1 MSPLFV
7 DAKSGWRVVA
17 KGRCVEFVLRGQAE
31 QDKPHHEG
39 LPEVLSLYATV
50 RDTLDKKRTRL
61 DSNQRPT
68 A

>member
-1 MSPLFV
+1 MSPLV
-7 DAKSGWRVVA
+7 LDAKSGWRVVA
-17 KGRCVEFVLRGQAE
+17 QGRCVEFMLRGQPE
-31 QDKPHHEG
+31 RGQPRHEG

>member
-17 KGRCVEFVLRGQAE
+17 KGRRVEFVLRGQAE
-31 QDKPHHEG
+31 QGRLHHEG

-50 RDTLDKKRTRL
+50 RDTLDNKRTRL

>member
-1 MSPLFV
+1 MSPFFV

-17 KGRCVEFVLRGQAE
+17 RGRCAEFVFHDRVDAG
-31 QDKPHHEG
+31 KRPYEG